1 MRVMNFRLLTIG
13 LVVGAAVA
21 DAVGGHELAYY
32 LLVPA
37 IPIGAIVALDALGS
51 VLDRSAAEP
60 LDRVLAALSA
70 AVLPFLLLGTAVRAP
85 LLENGPPPTIG
96 VTCIVV
102 CLAIFALQALLRAT
116 VAVPSGLRA
125 VARATK

>member
-1 MRVMNFRLLTIG
+1 MRVVNLRLLTIG
-13 LVVGAAVA
+13 LVLGAAPA
-21 DAVGGHELAYY
+21 DGLGGHELAYY

-70 AVLPFLLLGTAVRAP
+70 AALPFLLLGTAVRAP
-85 LLENGPPPTIG
+85 LLENRPPPTIG
-96 VTCIVV
+96 ITCIVV
-102 CLAIFALQALLRAT
+102 CLAIFAVQGLLRAT
-116 VAVPSGLRA
+116 IAVPSGLRA
-125 VARATK
+125 AARAAK

>member
-1 MRVMNFRLLTIG
+1 MRVMNLRLLTIG

-37 IPIGAIVALDALGS
+37 IPLAAIVALAALGS

-70 AVLPFLLLGTAVRAP
+70 AALPFLLLGTAVRAP
-85 LLENGPPPTIG
+85 LLENGAPPTIG

-125 VARATK
+125 VARAAK